1 MNRISMMACASF
13 LISAF
18 LLLGTAR
25 NDRDIT
31 IATTLSLI
39 GLGFG
44 SLSTACSMIETNDR
58 SAAARHMDNRRK

>member
-1 MNRISMMACASF
+1 MMACFSF

-25 NDRDIT
+25 SDRDIT

-39 GLGFG
+39 GIGFG
-44 SLSTACSMIETNDR
+44 SLSTACSQIEANDR
-58 SAAARHMDNRRK
+58 RATAPHMNNRRK